1 MSRKSKKILV
11 FASNY
16 LPHIG
21 GAELALNEIVKRNS
35 EFRFDIIT
43 TKLNRTLP
51 DFENKGNIR
60 IYRVG
65 RAAAL
70 SNFLLPKS
78 LFPAAAF
85 IKALLLTIKTGRYD
99 IVFSLQASQGGG
111 AAWLYKLFFPGTPFL
126 LNIQEGKNLSEQG
139 RRINFFRN
147 LILKK
152 ADVIIAISNY
162 LKAYA
167 QKINPKADLFV
178 IPNGVD
184 LKKFKIQSSSPKAD
198 PPLRE
203 KLKVD
208 EHKTIITVSR
218 LVEKNGLVDLV
229 EAIKYLDDSIGLIVI
244 GQGPL
249 EKTLKLRV
257 KNLNLE
263 NRIEFVGEVA
273 NERLPDYLAAADI
286 FVRPSLSEGL
296 GIAFIEAMAM
306 GVPVIGTPVG
316 GILDLIKN
324 QETGLLCEVGNPKDI
339 AAKIQTIL
347 NDDILKQRLI
357 ANAKQHV
364 ANNYDWDLIASRFRE
379 LFYKYGSI

>member
-152 ADVIIAISNY
+152 ADGRHS
-162 LKAYA
+162 
-167 QKINPKADLFV
+167 
-178 IPNGVD
+178 
-184 LKKFKIQSSSPKAD
+184 
-198 PPLRE
+198 
-203 KLKVD
+203 
-208 EHKTIITVSR
+208 
-218 LVEKNGLVDLV
+218 
-229 EAIKYLDDSIGLIVI
+229 
-244 GQGPL
+244 
-249 EKTLKLRV
+249 
-257 KNLNLE
+257 
-263 NRIEFVGEVA
+263 
-273 NERLPDYLAAADI
+273 
-286 FVRPSLSEGL
+286 
-296 GIAFIEAMAM
+296 
-306 GVPVIGTPVG
+306 
-316 GILDLIKN
+316 
-324 QETGLLCEVGNPKDI
+324 
-339 AAKIQTIL
+339 
-347 NDDILKQRLI
+347 
-357 ANAKQHV
+357 
-364 ANNYDWDLIASRFRE
+364 
-379 LFYKYGSI
+379 